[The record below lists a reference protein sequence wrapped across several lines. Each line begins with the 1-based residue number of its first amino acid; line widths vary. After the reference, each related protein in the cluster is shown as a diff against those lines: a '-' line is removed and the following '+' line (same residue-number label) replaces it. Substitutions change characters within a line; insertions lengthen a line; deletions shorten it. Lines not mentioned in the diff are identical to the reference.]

1 MASKKY
7 NGERT
12 VVSTN
17 GVAVTV
23 YPYGKN
29 IEPESLLYTIGKNLS
44 KMNHRSKASRKIK
57 IGKCLHS
64 LSKHRVLRQDSNSND
79 HKRKILIK
87 WTSSNEKLFLIK
99 IYHSEN
105 E

>member
-7 NGERT
+7 NGEKT
-12 VVSTN
+12 VISTN
-17 GVAVTV
+17 GVAITV

-29 IEPESLLYTIGKNLS
+29 IEPGSLLYTICKNLS

-64 LSKHRVLRQDSNSND
+64 LGISTGCLDKTPTAMT
-79 HKRKILIK
+79 IK
-87 WTSSNEKLFLIK
+87 EK
-99 IYHSEN
+99 YW
-105 E
+105 